1 MQKILRWLTPLLAVG
16 VAIFI
21 IFFLI
26 SINSL
31 QEQKDSKPLMLSNEI
46 ISEKPKDVWLNHFSQ
61 TQRLGY
67 FYPVNEVYVTLDLNE
82 KIVNAITTTITTIT
96 YELSASLLDP
106 YQLFCLKEELRR
118 HGLKYY
124 LKKEKDNIALLI
136 YSQDVNK
143 LNSLVKVLKNYQISA
158 RIKPY
163 KEEIQ

>member
-1 MQKILRWLTPLLAVG
+1 MQKILRWFTPLLAVG

-21 IFFLI
+21 VFFLI

-31 QEQKDSKPLMLSNEI
+31 QEQKDSKPLTLSNEI

-67 FYPVNEVYVTLDLNE
+67 FYPVNEVYVSLDLDE
-82 KIVNAITTTITTIT
+82 KIVNTTTPIKVT

-118 HGLKYY
+118 HALKYY
-124 LKKEKDNIALLI
+124 LKKDKGAVILLI

-143 LNSLVKVLKNYQISA
+143 LNSLVKILKNYQITA
-158 RIKPY
+158 TIKPY
-163 KEEIQ
+163 KEETE